1 MDSMAMAALFAKAG
15 YSFGVIHCNFK
26 LRGAEAD
33 ADEQF
38 VKEFA
43 YKYNVPCYS
52 KAFETEEISRAT
64 GDSIQMVARDLRYA
78 FFNEIAKT
86 HKYDFIATAHHKD
99 DQTETF
105 LINLLRG
112 CGIGGLHGIRLKNDS
127 IVRPMMFAFRKD
139 IENFV
144 IENKIAF
151 REDKSNS
158 SLNYL
163 RNKVRH
169 QLIPLF
175 MEMNPAFDEEMQANI
190 SRLTGTEK
198 IFKEFI
204 DLKRKEL
211 LSKENDIV
219 KISIAKLKKL
229 DPADVYLYEFISPYG
244 FQGDDVSNIIAAFEG
259 ISGKQFYSKTHQLLI
274 DREEVLITAISAP
287 RQEQEFSINEGD
299 RLIEEPL
306 KIRISINSSGDFA
319 IPHDKHTASLNLE
332 KLAFPLKLRS
342 WKQGDS
348 FIPLGMK
355 NKKKLSD
362 FFIDNKFSR
371 LEKEKAWILCS
382 GDDIVWV
389 VGSRIDDRY
398 KVTDSTEHVYYME
411 VTRNLKPGG

>member
-1 MDSMAMAALFAKAG
+1 MAMAALFAKVG
-15 YSFGVIHCNFK
+15 YSFGIIHCNFK

-38 VKEFA
+38 VKELA
-43 YKYNVPCYS
+43 IKYNVPCYS

-78 FFNEIAKT
+78 FFNEIAET
-86 HKYDFIATAHHKD
+86 HKYDFIAIAHQKD

-105 LINLLRG
+105 FINLLRG
-112 CGIGGLHGIRLKNDS
+112 CGIGGLHGIRLKNDR

-139 IENFV
+139 IENYV

-151 REDKSNS
+151 REDRSNS

-175 MEMNPAFDEEMQANI
+175 IEMNPAFDEEMQANI
-190 SRLTGTEK
+190 SRLAGTEK
-198 IFKEFI
+198 VFKEFI

-211 LSKENDIV
+211 LSTENDIV
-219 KISIAKLKKL
+219 RINIAKLKKL
-229 DPADVYLYEFISPYG
+229 DPANVFLYEFISPFG
-244 FQGDDVSNIIAAFEG
+244 FQGDDVCNIIAAFEG

-274 DREEVLITAISAP
+274 DREEVLITAISTSGQG
-287 RQEQEFSINEGD
+287 REFSINDGD

-306 KIRISINSSGDFA
+306 KIKISVQSSGDFT
-319 IPHDKHTASLNLE
+319 IPHLENTASLDLE

-355 NKKKLSD
+355 NYKKLSD
-362 FFIDNKFSR
+362 FFIDEKISR
-371 LEKEKAWILCS
+371 LGKEKAWILCS
-382 GDDIVWV
+382 GDDIVWI

-398 KVTDSTEHVYYME
+398 KVMDSTEHVYYME
-411 VTRNLKPGG
+411 VCRKSEI